1 MQIECKKI
9 KLRKWT
15 VSICGVTD
23 AKGFAELCCADSKED
38 KPNFEAIK
46 CSKSTRVYRFEW
58 AGKMWFFKEFRYRN
72 PLKQLRVLNR
82 GNHLYRMAHALN
94 RNGFETPD
102 IVCHARKGMRTFVV
116 SEEANA
122 DDSVYNYLMEKS
134 EITLSDLQR
143 FRFLFGQE
151 IGRLHGAGFVHGD
164 LRWGNVLVRDAQMAQ
179 PVFIY
184 IDNDRTRQ
192 YRQIPERERIKNLVQ
207 IKYPGSLLDKPES
220 DWDAM
225 WKGYVAGNPDVRQS
239 AEVWRLKVDS
249 KNERRVAAWWK
260 KPRNRHLLEQR
271 KQAEG
276 AKNEA

>member
-164 LRWGNVLVRDAQMAQ
+164 LRWGAMHKWLSLFLSISTTTAHANTGRFLSGNALKIWCRSNIRAVCWINQSRIGMQCGKDTLQAI
-179 PVFIY
+179 P
-184 IDNDRTRQ
+184 TSGSRQ
-192 YRQIPERERIKNLVQ
+192 RF
-207 IKYPGSLLDKPES
+207 
-220 DWDAM
+220 
-225 WKGYVAGNPDVRQS
+225 
-239 AEVWRLKVDS
+239 
-249 KNERRVAAWWK
+249 
-260 KPRNRHLLEQR
+260 
-271 KQAEG
+271 G
-276 AKNEA
+276 A